1 MRKLLLAASTLAVMA
16 GAALSP
22 ALALDPNTNGA
33 YNPNANGAY
42 SPNVNGAYYKT
53 VTPYCGPY
61 DEWYHC
67 FRSLSGQP
75 AAQ

>member
-22 ALALDPNTNGA
+22 ALAVDPNTNGA

-42 SPNVNGAYYKT
+42 YKK

>member
-1 MRKLLLAASTLAVMA
+1 MRKLLLAASTLAVMT

-22 ALALDPNTNGA
+22 ALALDSNTNGA
-33 YNPNANGAY
+33 NN
-42 SPNVNGAYYKT
+42 PNVNGAYYKK
-53 VTPYCGPY
+53 VTPFCGPY
-61 DEWYHC
+61 DAWYHC